1 MKENVS
7 NLRLIEDFGS
17 DKILMRKINGLD
29 FVFSACFIDSLI
41 KFAILFLSANNSLRK
56 EGYIFI
62 KLYFLILKNINKM
75 N

>member
-17 DKILMRKINGLD
+17 DKILMREINGLD
-29 FVFSACFIDSLI
+29 FVFSACFIDSLM
-41 KFAILFLSANNSLRK
+41 KFVILFLSANNSLRK
-56 EGYIFI
+56 EEYIFI
-62 KLYFLILKNINKM
+62 KLYLLILKNINKM